1 MHVALSKQ
9 SFGAP
14 YDSTRRLNSS
24 SSSSSSTSAA
34 ADQPDAAGERGQ
46 SFHCRGGPV
55 APLGDGERAS
65 AHIHTQ
71 RENRNLTKNRNVISS

>member
-14 YDSTRRLNSS
+14 YDSMRRLNSS
-24 SSSSSSTSAA
+24 SSSSSSAA

-55 APLGDGERAS
+55 APLGDGERANT
-65 AHIHTQ
+65 HIRTQ
-71 RENRNLTKNRNVISS
+71 RENRNLTINRNVISS